1 MRSRPIIALSR
12 LARSRRID
20 AWIVGGALR
29 DALLR
34 VSAPDVDIAVS
45 REAEILARELEAA
58 GHGRAVVLSEVPRV
72 VRVAGRICLDL
83 ADLEGGSIGADLSR
97 RDFTANA
104 LAVDLSALEWVDPFG
119 GRRDIA
125 ARRLRLVRE
134 ENFADDPLRTLR
146 AARFF
151 ATHGLEP
158 DARTKRAC
166 RRFAPMLSGVALE
179 RIGAEL
185 SKLLGADRAGP
196 AFDWA
201 RSAGLLPA
209 ALGLEIGR
217 RLAVAA
223 RRLHRL
229 DARLGRLDPRER
241 RVIRLAAIADA
252 AGLGASET
260 AAWLRRRRLA
270 RAEAAAAGRLVELVR
285 NAASESDAP
294 SADWAWIYDADRLAP
309 AALTLLPILRPERAS
324 AALRIARRRRRGRRG
339 PRITGEELMS
349 WGALPPG
356 PPIGQLL
363 REIGIAGLA
372 GRIRTKPQA
381 RRWLS
386 ARLSRPGGLCRAEV
400 PKDSRGKIRRQV

>member
-1 MRSRPIIALSR
+1 M
-12 LARSRRID
+12 
-20 AWIVGGALR
+20 
-29 DALLR
+29 
-34 VSAPDVDIAVS
+34 DIAVS

-58 GHGRAVVLSEVPRV
+58 GYGRAVVLSEVPRV

-83 ADLEGGSIGADLSR
+83 ADLEGGSIGADLAR

-104 LAVDLSALEWVDPFG
+104 LAVDLSAREWVDPFG

-217 RLAVAA
+217 RRLAVAA
-223 RRLHRL
+223 RHLHRL
-229 DARLGRLDPRER
+229 DARLGRLVPRER
-241 RVIRLAAIADA
+241 RVIRLTAIADA

-260 AAWLRRRRLA
+260 AAWLRRRRLG

-309 AALTLLPILRPERAS
+309 AALTLLPVLRPERAS

-356 PPIGQLL
+356 PPIGELL

-386 ARLSRPGGLCRAEV
+386 ARLSRPDGPGRAEV
-400 PKDSRGKIRRQV
+400 PKESRGKIRRRI